1 MSATSSLLYSVSVW
15 LLPALLAIT
24 LHEAAHGYVAGWFGD
39 DTARRLGRV
48 SLNPLRHVDPVGT
61 VLIPALLILSRAPF
75 VFGYAK
81 PVPVNFGRLGNPK
94 RDMIWVAAAGPAT
107 NLVLAVLSA
116 VAFHLLLGLYSPGE
130 SSAALEGGL
139 LMLKGS
145 VIVNVVLAT
154 FNLLPILPLDGGR
167 VLTGLLPLKLAIAYS
182 RLEPFGM
189 FIVVLLL
196 ATDVLGGVLG
206 PVVSVLNHALLSQW
220 A

>member
-1 MSATSSLLYSVSVW
+1 MDSLQQIIIWAVPVI
-15 LLPALLAIT
+15 AAVV
-24 LHEAAHGYVAGWFGD
+24 LHEVAHGYVANALGD
-39 DTARRLGRV
+39 PTAKERGRLT
-48 SLNPLRHVDPVGT
+48 LNPISHVDPFGT
-61 VLIPALLILSRAPF
+61 IALPAFLIFAHSPF

-94 RDMIWVAAAGPAT
+94 RDMIWVALAGPAT
-107 NLVLAVLSA
+107 NIVLAILSA
-116 VAFHLLLGLYSPGE
+116 TAFHLFLGMYAPGE
-130 SSAALEGGL
+130 SSAAFEGVL

-145 VIVNVVLAT
+145 VVINIVLAT

-189 FIVVLLL
+189 FIVVALL
-196 ATDVLGGVLG
+196 ATNVLGRILG
-206 PVVSVLNHALLSQW
+206 PLVSVLNQALLSTW

>member
-1 MSATSSLLYSVSVW
+1 MDTIQQLIIWAVPVVAAVVLHEVAHGFVADRLGDPTAKERGRLTLNPISHIDPFGTIA
-15 LLPALLAIT
+15 LPA
-24 LHEAAHGYVAGWFGD
+24 F
-39 DTARRLGRV
+39 
-48 SLNPLRHVDPVGT
+48 
-61 VLIPALLILSRAPF
+61 LIFANSPF

-81 PVPVNFGRLGNPK
+81 PVPVNFARLGNPK

-107 NLVLAVLSA
+107 NIALAVLSA

>member
-1 MSATSSLLYSVSVW
+1 MDSIQQIIVW
-15 LLPALLAIT
+15 AVPVIAAVVLHEVAHGFVADRLGDPTAKERGRLTLNPISHIDPFGTIALPA
-24 LHEAAHGYVAGWFGD
+24 F
-39 DTARRLGRV
+39 
-48 SLNPLRHVDPVGT
+48 
-61 VLIPALLILSRAPF
+61 LIFANSPF

-94 RDMIWVAAAGPAT
+94 RDMIWVALAGPAT
-107 NLVLAVLSA
+107 NVVLAIFSA
-116 VAFHLLLGLYSPGE
+116 ALFHTMLGIYSPGE
-130 SSAALEGGL
+130 SSAALEGVL
-139 LMLKGS
+139 LMLKAS
-145 VIVNVVLAT
+145 VIINVVLAT

-196 ATDVLGGVLG
+196 ATDVLGRFLG

>member
-1 MSATSSLLYSVSVW
+1 VDTIQQLIIWAVPVVAAVVLHEVAHGFVADRLGDPTAKERGRLTLNPISHIDPFGTIA
-15 LLPALLAIT
+15 LPA
-24 LHEAAHGYVAGWFGD
+24 F
-39 DTARRLGRV
+39 
-48 SLNPLRHVDPVGT
+48 
-61 VLIPALLILSRAPF
+61 LIFANSPF

-81 PVPVNFGRLGNPK
+81 PVPVNFARLGNPK

-107 NLVLAVLSA
+107 NIALAVLSA